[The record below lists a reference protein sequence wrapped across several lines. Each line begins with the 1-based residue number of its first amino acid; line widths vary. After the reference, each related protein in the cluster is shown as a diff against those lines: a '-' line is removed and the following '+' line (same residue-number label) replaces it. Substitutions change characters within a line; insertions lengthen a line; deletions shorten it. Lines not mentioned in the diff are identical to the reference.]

1 MVAEMPETDKQPLI
15 KRLEFSKDQGI
26 GERARLGLLVLESDQ
41 TIEEDFRLL
50 TDFPGVAIYHARL
63 ANDVIVTPKT
73 LSNMEKELPKAAKLL
88 PKYLGLKAIG
98 YGCTSAAT
106 IIGEEKVKA
115 IIEKVHPNIPSTNP
129 LTAAKIALK
138 KLGVKRLGLVTPY
151 TPDVTQALQRKFTE
165 AGFPV
170 TVVGSYYEE
179 SDLNVGKIDES
190 SILKSTV
197 SVGQSKDCDGVFI
210 SCTALRATNI
220 IKEAEKVL
228 QKPVTGS
235 NHALGWH
242 LLRLA
247 NVSDQTPNLGRLFSE
262 F

>member
-1 MVAEMPETDKQPLI
+1 MKNMADQPLI
-15 KRLEFSKDQGI
+15 KRFNFKKDKGI

-50 TDFPGVAIYHARL
+50 TNFPGVAIYHARL

-88 PKYLGLKAIG
+88 PKYFGLKAIG

-106 IIGEEKVKA
+106 IIGEEKVEA
-115 IIEKVHPNIPSTNP
+115 IIEKIHPNTPSTNP
-129 LTAAKIALK
+129 LTAAKVALK

-151 TPDVTQALQRKFTE
+151 TPDVTHALQKKFTE
-165 AGFPV
+165 AGLPV
-170 TVVGSYYEE
+170 TIVGSYYEE

-190 SILKSTV
+190 SILKSTI
-197 SVGQSKDCDGVFI
+197 SVGQSNDCDGVFI

-220 IKEAEKVL
+220 IKRAEQVL

-235 NHALGWH
+235 NHALAWH

-247 NVSDQTPNLGRLFSE
+247 NVNDQSPNFGRLFSE